1 MRDGDMIASDGD
13 MIAGDGDMIAGDVVG
28 HAVFH
33 HKFRPAKRVVL

>member
-1 MRDGDMIASDGD
+1 MIAGDGD

-33 HKFRPAKRVVL
+33 HTSSAQQSEFL